1 VTYVEIC
8 ALYFGD
14 DPNGVLEYFDSQAMR
29 SLGIYVMSLEGGAET
44 FGGPVR
50 WDLRFQTT
58 KDGFKKLT
66 DECDKLGLSITSVNI
81 NQPSPTMY
89 YTMGNYEPSY
99 VTAPADKMVFQDK
112 IDLTVEELVKLGSK
126 QPEWFQGQIG
136 QMKQALEKQMK
147 AVQSLES
154 PKKTETPI
162 DTGRNF
168 DMDFDDSDLT

>member
-14 DPNGVLEYFDSQAMR
+14 DPNGVVKYFDSQMMR
-29 SLGIYVMSLEGGAET
+29 NLGIHVMSVEGTET
-44 FGGPVR
+44 FGGPLR

-66 DECDKLGLSITSVNI
+66 NECDNLGLLITSVNI
-81 NQPSPTMY
+81 NQPPPIMY
-89 YTMGNYEPSY
+89 SMGASY
-99 VTAPADKMVFQDK
+99 VTAPADKIAYPEDK
-112 IDLTVEELVKLGSK
+112 IDLTVEELAEIGSK
-126 QPEWFQGQIG
+126 HPGWFQGQIG

-147 AVQSLES
+147 AVQALES

-162 DTGRNF
+162 DTSRHF